1 MVGKRFSEKCEIIT
15 WLSLSYI
22 LNLIL
27 LNLQSIG
34 LMYYMYICQP
44 KFIYMLIVD
53 AFCLFKWTISMLP
66 KLVGHKG
73 SNCWVL
79 YSRIF
84 TIKAFIIFFWVLP
97 VKPHSKGV
105 LLKSQ
110 GGRSLEIM
118 LLLFITPTVYTILA
132 FSTGIHLYGGVNM
145 VSSERLIHSDLILHV
160 IFDYLDII
168 DIFHKFSID
177 YNSLINTFN
186 FYKIFCSVFLVTP
199 IFLHSYTFPHFSTPN
214 TVNTDNALD
223 INVGNANNSGRLMKR
238 DEVYFCRKF
247 AGIVGIFFVDLPFLF
262 IRIYTWQSTVH
273 YSAFAP
279 FMLKN
284 LCFIL
289 LQISR
294 IRHTSSKVDLF
305 QTSNKHKITPHIDST
320 NTSRKINEIKL
331 LKMNEILLK
340 ILLMINV
347 DLKCEL
353 AHYLD
358 STLNLSNWINIL
370 LSLPHF
376 IFSLSKFILIIILL
390 KMLQKE
396 YLIHGMELLDYTN
409 LDRIFILADYRIFLF
424 CFHLTIL
431 VSLLIL
437 FIWSVLGQFVDALF
451 VSILTF
457 TKLTAFVFSLIVM
470 CNYVDSF
477 SSLEFISSKWPG
489 KSIHYIFIFFSFKP
503 FMNLLI
509 NLYPFLCVFLGKR
522 KVYYTNPST
531 FKHKKSKLHQNLLF
545 KNLQNVNKDLMSSD
559 EICDV
564 NLTSF
569 VLLTNSKEMCC
580 TCSSYTMMIGPNL
593 IKSYRLHN
601 SLFHIHKNKL
611 INTLILRLF
620 CLVLTIMRG
629 GHFGLLLTIFSIEA
643 VLSLVYWIYSCLI
656 RNLSLESLEVQMLAS
671 NIFKQRSLNEFGNSI
686 TEVNK
691 KVYKK
696 YKKHQTMFKHTFY
709 SFL

>member
-320 NTSRKINEIKL
+320 NTSRK
-331 LKMNEILLK
+331 M
-340 ILLMINV
+340 
-347 DLKCEL
+347 
-353 AHYLD
+353 Y
-358 STLNLSNWINIL
+358 
-370 LSLPHF
+370 SL
-376 IFSLSKFILIIILL
+376 
-390 KMLQKE
+390 
-396 YLIHGMELLDYTN
+396 
-409 LDRIFILADYRIFLF
+409 
-424 CFHLTIL
+424 
-431 VSLLIL
+431 
-437 FIWSVLGQFVDALF
+437 LGQFVDALF

-457 TKLTAFVFSLIVM
+457 TKLTAFVFSLI
-470 CNYVDSF
+470 
-477 SSLEFISSKWPG
+477 
-489 KSIHYIFIFFSFKP
+489 